1 MRGSEHE
8 IPNSLIK
15 KNAIPTSRNLN
26 EEFLDPEFPSLKW
39 PDPGVLENSA
49 IYKNH
54 PLRPQTKCSQSMGLS
69 S

>member
-39 PDPGVLENSA
+39 PDPGVLEKRS
-49 IYKNH
+49 Y
-54 PLRPQTKCSQSMGLS
+54 PTSFSGGGGC
-69 S
+69 